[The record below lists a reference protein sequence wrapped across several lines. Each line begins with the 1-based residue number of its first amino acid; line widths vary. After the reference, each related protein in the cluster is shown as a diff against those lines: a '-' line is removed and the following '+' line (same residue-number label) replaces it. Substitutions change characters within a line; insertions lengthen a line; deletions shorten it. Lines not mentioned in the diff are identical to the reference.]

1 MEPKIKHCRQTVCQF
16 IHSSLKAA
24 IAILAIWFG
33 LSPTILADTFDV
45 KNIRVAKNGQVTRV
59 VLDTNAIPSYK
70 MFTLN
75 NPARLVID
83 LKDAKLATRVNQAV
97 FDASF
102 VEKLRFAHRKN
113 NKLRIVLDL
122 NQKIIPKS
130 FVLPPNGN
138 SQHRLVIDLKHA
150 GKSVTQVASVANK
163 KDNKPK
169 ASQSVKKAT
178 DKKPSTAVASTPKK
192 TKTVETKPAKQED
205 IIAKITT
212 PKKTKVAE
220 TKPAKQADAIA
231 KIITPKPAETKSK
244 PTPALTKS
252 KVKPAK
258 QTLIIAIDPGHGG
271 KDPGATGYAGTR
283 EKDVVLQI
291 SQRLKR
297 LINAEKGM
305 RAIMTRDSD
314 KFLTLRGRIK
324 KAREQ
329 KADIFISI
337 HADAVNDRRVR
348 GSSVYVLSKNGASSE
363 AARFLAKTQNESD
376 VIGGVK
382 LQGKGKDVQK
392 VLVDLSQA
400 ATIDASMKLA
410 TSVKN
415 ELSRLGKTRKNVE
428 HAGFAVLKSPDIPSI
443 LVETAFI
450 SNASEEKK
458 LRSATHQQK
467 LAVSMFKG
475 LKGYL
480 KHHAPKDTILA
491 SNTKKTPHT
500 IKYGE
505 TLSEIAVRYR
515 VSVDSIRK
523 TNSLSTDRI
532 RVGQKLIIPGV

>member
-1 MEPKIKHCRQTVCQF
+1 MEPKLQ
-16 IHSSLKAA
+16 SLQNIFSAGIRVA
-24 IAILAIWFG
+24 IAILAIWMGFATS
-33 LSPTILADTFDV
+33 LLAETFDV
-45 KNIRVAKNGQVTRV
+45 NNIRVAKNGQVTRV
-59 VLDTNAIPSYK
+59 VFDTSATPAYK
-70 MFTLN
+70 IFTLN

-83 LKDAKLATRVNQAV
+83 LDDAKLSTKVNQSV
-97 FDASF
+97 FNASF
-102 VEKLRFAHRKN
+102 VNKLRHAKRAN

-122 NQKIIPKS
+122 NQQVVPKS
-130 FVLPPNGN
+130 FVLAPNG
-138 SQHRLVIDLKHA
+138 SAKHRLVVDLKNA
-150 GKSVTQVASVANK
+150 GKGATQVAIAKPPITSKTKPTKTTNESKATPASTKVANK
-163 KDNKPK
+163 TTKSSSNKSTPVAKAAASK
-169 ASQSVKKAT
+169 ASGQ
-178 DKKPSTAVASTPKK
+178 
-192 TKTVETKPAKQED
+192 QD
-205 IIAKITT
+205 IITKITT
-212 PKKTKVAE
+212 PKVA
-220 TKPAKQADAIA
+220 KPE
-231 KIITPKPAETKSK
+231 PKKSPKLTSTKSK
-244 PTPALTKS
+244 PANK
-252 KVKPAK
+252 
-258 QTLIIAIDPGHGG
+258 TLIVAIDPGHGG
-271 KDPGATGYAGTR
+271 KDPGAIGYAGTR

-297 LINAEKGM
+297 LIDAERGM
-305 RAIMTRDSD
+305 HAIMTRNSD
-314 KFLTLRGRIK
+314 RFLTLRGRIK
-324 KAREQ
+324 QARQQ

-337 HADAVNDRRVR
+337 HADAVDDRRAR

-450 SNASEEKK
+450 SNASEERK

-475 LKGYL
+475 LKAYL
-480 KHHAPKDTILA
+480 KHHAPRDAIIA
-491 SNTKKTPHT
+491 NNTKPHT

-505 TLSEIAVRYR
+505 TLSEIAVRYS

-523 TNSLSTDRI
+523 TNSLRTDRI